1 MLWALCI
8 FILVSAT
15 FVLVLARGPFKRT
28 PSAQVLLAVAGVQ
41 YLLALVLAGARVLG
55 YA

>member
-1 MLWALCI
+1 MLWALFI

-15 FVLVLARGPFKRT
+15 AVLLLARGPFKTT
-28 PSAQVLLAVAGVQ
+28 PSAPMLLGVAGVQ